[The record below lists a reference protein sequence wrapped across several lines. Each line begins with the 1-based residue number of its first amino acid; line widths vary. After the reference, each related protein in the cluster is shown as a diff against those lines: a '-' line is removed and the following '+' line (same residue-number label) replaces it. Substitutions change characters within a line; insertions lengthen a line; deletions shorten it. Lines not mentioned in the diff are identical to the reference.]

1 MARIVTFD
9 LVGLSNIKSLNISRS
24 SENPGELAALTV
36 LSITSDDPDVSLPVS
51 FTFELTA
58 SDRTAVLSFINN
70 TVIPNANTEYGL

>member
-24 SENPGELAALTV
+24 QDNPGELDALTV
-36 LSITSDDPDVSLPVS
+36 LNITSDDPDVTLPVS
-51 FTFELTA
+51 FTFEITP
-58 SDRTAVLSFINN
+58 SDKSAVMSFINN